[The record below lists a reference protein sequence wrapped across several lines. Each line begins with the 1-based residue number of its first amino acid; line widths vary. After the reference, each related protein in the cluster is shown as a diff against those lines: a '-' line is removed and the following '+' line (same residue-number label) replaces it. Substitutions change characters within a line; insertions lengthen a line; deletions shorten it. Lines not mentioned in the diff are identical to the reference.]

1 MYRLY
6 YRAFTIYTKITVSYS
21 TPDKISTG
29 TRTIFLFLCHDSIDR
44 AFGNTHA
51 SEAASAAMC
60 SGKHSQTGVV
70 DAIPGDTRADEYEPP
85 ATQVNNCTF
94 AQEPQ
99 VLLMQSQVT
108 PKQLSLCSLSARKA
122 PLRLRLLC
130 LCAGKGFGV
139 LGY

>member
-1 MYRLY
+1 M

-29 TRTIFLFLCHDSIDR
+29 TRTIFLFLCHGSIDR
-44 AFGNTHA
+44 AFGSTHA

-70 DAIPGDTRADEYEPP
+70 DAIPGDTQADEYEPH

-94 AQEPQ
+94 TQ
-99 VLLMQSQVT
+99 VLLMQSQVK

-139 LGY
+139 LGF